1 MPGAGGVDAAGFAGA
16 AGHSAMLR
24 GASRSLLLYRLHWW
38 SDSLERSL
46 PNESVDG
53 LIFTRFRDE
62 VELLFFSVRED
73 QPRVFCR
80 CRIRASGHR

>member
-38 SDSLERSL
+38 SDSPERSL

-62 VELLFFSVRED
+62 VELVFFVSGKTSRQFFAAAALERVR
-73 QPRVFCR
+73 
-80 CRIRASGHR
+80 